1 MIFKSA
7 PVGRVLTLDGT
18 VQLTTL
24 DAHHYNESFVHPAVM
39 TWLASKDN
47 ISTLNHYTH
56 NMPSSSH
63 VFGEDLLNIL
73 IIGGGDGGLAGEVLR
88 YPDARVTIVEI
99 DACVVEVSRD
109 YLSDTAGGA
118 FHDPRA
124 TWVIGDGIDFVKQAQ
139 HQGQYDMI
147 LVDSSDP
154 IGPAEKLFTPE
165 FYEACKACLKPSGI
179 ALHQSGSIYYQ
190 REEVISTYRIMQQ
203 LYRYPWLLMP
213 QVPTYPGGSIT
224 LMGGSDQLS
233 QSLSQATM
241 ARLQQFIQAIQL
253 KTRYYSGAMHAAMQ
267 VLPHNMENILKESK

>member
-1 MIFKSA
+1 
-7 PVGRVLTLDGT
+7 
-18 VQLTTL
+18 
-24 DAHHYNESFVHPAVM
+24 
-39 TWLASKDN
+39 
-47 ISTLNHYTH
+47 
-56 NMPSSSH
+56 
-63 VFGEDLLNIL
+63 
-73 IIGGGDGGLAGEVLR
+73 
-88 YPDARVTIVEI
+88 
-99 DACVVEVSRD
+99 
-109 YLSDTAGGA
+109 
-118 FHDPRA
+118 
-124 TWVIGDGIDFVKQAQ
+124 
-139 HQGQYDMI
+139 MI